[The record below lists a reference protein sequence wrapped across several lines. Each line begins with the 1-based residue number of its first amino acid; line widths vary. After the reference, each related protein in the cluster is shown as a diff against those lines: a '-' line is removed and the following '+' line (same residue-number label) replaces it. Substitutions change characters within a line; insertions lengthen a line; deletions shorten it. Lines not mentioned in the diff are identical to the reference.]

1 MFRMRR
7 ATGITL
13 VLMGG
18 GLAVGLA
25 GHNDKAAECREARAR
40 NLPEAERLCASSSGG
55 GSYRSGSRNAGSW
68 SDGHHGSDRGGFGRT
83 AAAHHASFG
92 G

>member
-1 MFRMRR
+1 MFRMRH

-18 GLAVGLA
+18 GLAGGLA
-25 GHNDKAAECREARAR
+25 YWSMTAECREARA
-40 NLPEAERLCASSSGG
+40 NKSPDAERLCERGPSSVRPG
-55 GSYRSGSRNAGSW
+55 RSGPWDTAFNSA
-68 SDGHHGSDRGGFGRT
+68 DHHGSDRGGFGHT
-83 AAAHHASFG
+83 ARYASAG

>member
-1 MFRMRR
+1 MFRMRH

-18 GLAVGLA
+18 GLAAGLA
-25 GHNDKAAECREARAR
+25 SWSITAECREARANR
-40 NLPEAERLCASSSGG
+40 SPDAERLCERGPSSVRPGWSGPWDTPFN
-55 GSYRSGSRNAGSW
+55 SA
-68 SDGHHGSDRGGFGRT
+68 DHHGSDRGGFGHT
-83 AAAHHASFG
+83 ARYASAG